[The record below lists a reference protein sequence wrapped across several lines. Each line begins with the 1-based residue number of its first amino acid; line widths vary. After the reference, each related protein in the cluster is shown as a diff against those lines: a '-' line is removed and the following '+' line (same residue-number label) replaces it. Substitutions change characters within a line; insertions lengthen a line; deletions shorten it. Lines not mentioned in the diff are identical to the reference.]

1 MPVKGRWLTVTA
13 VLGTLVVAAAFGV
26 MLARARPVDEYYG
39 LFLFHN
45 GPSAIVLLWMGRLVL
60 RRRPGH
66 AAGRILLAIGLVHTL
81 HVAVAV
87 AADGRLLA
95 AGYDPPLEQAAVLPP
110 SVLPLDAATLL
121 WVMNWLWVPAPV
133 LAILLLAVFPSG
145 RLPSRRWWPVPVLAF
160 AGAALLI
167 AGFVVD
173 AWPTAPW
180 GEADLPAI
188 VGLLLAC
195 GGLLVATA
203 AGAGIVALVIQW
215 RHAGAEGRQQFR
227 VVGVAAIVFAIVG
240 VFTYPWQV
248 IWVPAVLITF
258 NGLLVA
264 YALAIARYRL
274 HDLEPWLG
282 RAAVAAT
289 LTGLVAAVYLAIVVG
304 IGRLL
309 GEGTGSTLLPLV
321 AVAAV
326 ALLVEPV
333 RRRARRAVDRLLYG
347 RSADRTEVLS
357 RLAAHAGSAS
367 AGEVLDE
374 VARLLVRSTGATRAE
389 FRTTAD
395 PAGDRPALRADVEH
409 RGERFG
415 ELRLHATAASD
426 LVADAPQL
434 LADVAHTL
442 GIVLRN
448 DELTARLRAQLD
460 ELRASRQRLVE
471 AHDRARR
478 TLERDIHDGAQA
490 RLIALRMKVGAAAA
504 RTRPPTAGELTEIG
518 HEVDAAIRALR
529 DLARGIFP
537 PILEQAGLADAL
549 RAHVRELPLPVTV
562 TATGIGRYPRAIE
575 SAVYF
580 ACLEALQ
587 NAIRHSGAGT
597 VTVEL
602 LDNGNALAFAV
613 QDDGAGFTPSS
624 TAAGTGLVNIS
635 DRIAAV
641 GGRTEIQS
649 APGAGTRVSGAVDL
663 QPSTADR

>member
-1 MPVKGRWLTVTA
+1 VLVRGRWLTWVV
-13 VLGTLVVAAAFGV
+13 VLGTLVVLAAFGV
-26 MLARARPVDEYYG
+26 MLARGRPLVEYYG

-66 AAGRILLAIGLVHTL
+66 IAGRILLAIGIVHVL

-87 AADGRLLA
+87 AADVRLVA
-95 AGYDPPLEQAAVLPP
+95 AGFDPPLEQAVALPP
-110 SVLPLDAATLL
+110 SALPLDAATLL

-133 LAILLLAVFPSG
+133 LAILLLVVFPDG
-145 RLPSRRWWPVPVLAF
+145 RLPSRRWWPVPAAAV
-160 AGAALLI
+160 AGAVLLI
-167 AGFVVD
+167 VGFVVD

-180 GEADLPAI
+180 VVADVPAV
-188 VGLLLAC
+188 VGLLLAG
-195 GGLLVATA
+195 GGLLVAGTTVA
-203 AGAGIVALVIQW
+203 CVAALVIRW
-215 RHAGAEGRQQFR
+215 RRADSETRQQFR

-240 VFTYPWQV
+240 VSTYPWQA
-248 IWVPAVLITF
+248 IWIPAVLITF

-264 YALAIARYRL
+264 YGLAIARYRL
-274 HDLEPWLG
+274 HDLEPLLG

-289 LTGLVAAVYLAIVVG
+289 LTGLAATLYLAIVVG

-333 RRRARRAVDRLLYG
+333 RRRTRITVDRLLYG
-347 RSADRTEVLS
+347 RYADRTEVLS
-357 RLAAHAGSAS
+357 RLAAHARYAS

-374 VARLLVRSTGATRAE
+374 VTSLLVRSTGATRAE
-389 FRTTAD
+389 FRSHAD
-395 PAGDRPALRADVEH
+395 PSGEQPTLRADVEH

-415 ELRLHATAASD
+415 ELCLHAMAPSD
-426 LVADAPQL
+426 LVADAPQV
-434 LADVAHTL
+434 LADVAHAL
-442 GIVLRN
+442 GVVLRN
-448 DELTARLRAQLD
+448 DQLTAQLRVQLV

-490 RLIALRMKVGAAAA
+490 RLIALRMRVGAAVA
-504 RTRPPTAGELTEIG
+504 RRGPPPAGELDEIG
-518 HEVDAAIRALR
+518 REVDAAIRALR

-549 RAHVRELPLPVTV
+549 RAYVRELPLPVTV
-562 TATGIGRYPRAIE
+562 TPTGVGRYPRAVE

-580 ACLEALQ
+580 ACLEAVQ
-587 NAIRHSGAGT
+587 NAIRHSGASN

-602 LDNGNALAFAV
+602 LDDGHALAFAV
-613 QDDGAGFTPSS
+613 HDDGVGFAPST

-635 DRIAAV
+635 DRIAAI

-649 APGAGTRVSGAVDL
+649 APTAGTRVSGRVAL
-663 QPSTADR
+663 QPSAADR